1 MILTGA
7 PFLQVRGLTVTF
19 QDTNGGLEALDEISF
34 DVWPQEFVC
43 VIGPSGSGKS
53 TLLRVLSGLLRPTGG
68 EVIFAAENRRPR
80 LGIVFQQANLMPW
93 RTVLENITLPL
104 ELRGV
109 DARDARRQAQ
119 EWIELVGLSGFADTW
134 PHTLSGGMAQRVA
147 IARALI
153 QDPDLLLLDEP
164 FGSLDALTRERMGK
178 RAAGTVAVAAQ
189 DGDHG
194 DPFHLRGAAAGGSG
208 AGLFAP
214 PGARQPGPDGGSF
227 APAQRSRALHAP
239 LWRAGPQ
246 AASGDRL
253 MVWGI
258 YIFTNYPFI
267 SIIVINKVKYIK
279 IIINFL
285 S

>member
-68 EVIFAAENRRPR
+68 EVIFAAENHRPR

-119 EWIELVGLSGFADTW
+119 EWIELVGLSGFGDAW

-164 FGSLDALTRERMGK
+164 FGSLDALTRERMGSELLELWQSRRK
-178 RAAGTVAVAAQ
+178 TVIMVTHSISEALLLADRVLVFSPRPGRVSLDLTVDLSRPRSQAVRYMPHFGELARKLRAAIG
-189 DGDHG
+189 
-194 DPFHLRGAAAGGSG
+194 
-208 AGLFAP
+208 
-214 PGARQPGPDGGSF
+214 
-227 APAQRSRALHAP
+227 
-239 LWRAGPQ
+239 
-246 AASGDRL
+246 
-253 MVWGI
+253 
-258 YIFTNYPFI
+258 
-267 SIIVINKVKYIK
+267 
-279 IIINFL
+279 
-285 S
+285 